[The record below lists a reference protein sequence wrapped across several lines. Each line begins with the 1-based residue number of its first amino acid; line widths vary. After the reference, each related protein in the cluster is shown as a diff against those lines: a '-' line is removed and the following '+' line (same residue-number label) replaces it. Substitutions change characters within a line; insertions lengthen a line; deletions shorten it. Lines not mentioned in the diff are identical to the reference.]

1 MWFRHEEHHSLPS
14 AVKMAGE
21 CSTRIRN
28 KHTIPIAE
36 SKRTINLNHRI
47 HNLIK
52 IQSVLSRWSAD
63 GRGRAI
69 LQCFW
74 RTMHSVNQRL
84 CSKCACVCVCLC
96 SSGMCEWYEGVVNV
110 KGPSWSRHSQDFP
123 RTLCRS
129 RKSSKQVGTGEGPA
143 GSDYLIR
150 FINENHRFKRKM
162 SQVKGM

>member
-1 MWFRHEEHHSLPS
+1 MRFRHEKHHGLPS

-84 CSKCACVCVCLC
+84 CSKCECVCVFMLQWNVWVIRRGCECERPEVISAQPRFSKNSL
-96 SSGMCEWYEGVVNV
+96 SFEEKQQTSWNWRGASGVRLFDPFY
-110 KGPSWSRHSQDFP
+110 
-123 RTLCRS
+123 
-129 RKSSKQVGTGEGPA
+129 
-143 GSDYLIR
+143 
-150 FINENHRFKRKM
+150 
-162 SQVKGM
+162 